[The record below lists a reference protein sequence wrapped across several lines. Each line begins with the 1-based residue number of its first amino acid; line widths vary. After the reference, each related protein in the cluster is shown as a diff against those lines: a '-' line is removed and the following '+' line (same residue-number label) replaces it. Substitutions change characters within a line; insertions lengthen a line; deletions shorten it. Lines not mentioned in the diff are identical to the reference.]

1 LITTKLNFQQISTK
15 TGGMTKVIPLFFIDI
30 MKLLFCIFVLYKSQ
44 LMKTYLMLGLFLF
57 SFQIILAQEQVL
69 FYFDTNK
76 HELKKSEIQ
85 KLNDWISTNKD
96 IKIVAIN
103 GFTDEDGTIGFN
115 DTLAQK
121 RVDFIYKSIKDKVKI
136 REDFKTRSFGELH
149 SQSEKKAE
157 NRKVTIYYIE
167 AKDLARE
174 DEILGI
180 KKEET
185 VMLPKQ
191 KKQFPQ
197 TILIQNPNGT
207 ESEFSLNVEFMQ
219 KIDEA
224 QPGEK
229 LKIDNLNF
237 QINTFI
243 IVNESRGK
251 LYELL
256 IVMQQ
261 NPELKIDIQGHL
273 CCMPTDRTNL
283 STQRAKAVSQF
294 LRMNGI
300 ENSRVTYQG
309 FGSSNPIYPLPE
321 KNEEERAANRRVEIL
336 IIQN

>member
-1 LITTKLNFQQISTK
+1 
-15 TGGMTKVIPLFFIDI
+15 
-30 MKLLFCIFVLYKSQ
+30 
-44 LMKTYLMLGLFLF
+44 MKTYLMLGLFLF
-57 SFQIILAQEQVL
+57 SFQIILAQEQVS

-85 KLNDWISTNKD
+85 KLNDWISTNKEV
-96 IKIVAIN
+96 KIVAIN
-103 GFTDEDGTIGFN
+103 GYTDEDGTIGFN

-121 RVDFIYKSIKDKVKI
+121 RVDFIYDAVKDKLNI
-136 REDFKTRSFGELH
+136 REDFKTRSFGEQH

-180 KKEET
+180 KNEEIT
-185 VMLPKQ
+185 SNPKP
-191 KKQFPQ
+191 KKQFPE
-197 TILIQNPNGT
+197 TIVIQNPNGT
-207 ESEFSLNVEFMQ
+207 ESTFELNVEFMQ
-219 KIDEA
+219 QFDAAK
-224 QPGEK
+224 PGEK
-229 LKIDNLNF
+229 LKIENLNF

-283 STQRAKAVSQF
+283 STQRAKAISQF

-321 KNEEERAANRRVEIL
+321 KNEEERAANRRVEL
-336 IIQN
+336 MIIQN

>member
-1 LITTKLNFQQISTK
+1 MITTKLNFQQISTK

>member
-1 LITTKLNFQQISTK
+1 MKSIFSLFL
-15 TGGMTKVIPLFFIDI
+15 LFFSIQ
-30 MKLLFCIFVLYKSQ
+30 VLQ
-44 LMKTYLMLGLFLF
+44 
-57 SFQIILAQEQVL
+57 AQEQVSY
-69 FYFDTNK
+69 YFDSNK
-76 HELKKSEIQ
+76 SELKKTEFQ
-85 KLNDWISTNKD
+85 KLNDWIETNKD

-121 RVDFIYKSIKDKVKI
+121 RVDFIYNSIKDKVKI
-136 REDFKTRSFGELH
+136 REDFKTRSFGEQH

-185 VMLPKQ
+185 VILPKQ

-197 TILIQNPNGT
+197 SIIIQNPNGT

-224 QPGEK
+224 QSGEK

>member
-15 TGGMTKVIPLFFIDI
+15 TGGMTKVIPLFFIYI

-219 KIDEA
+219 KIDEV